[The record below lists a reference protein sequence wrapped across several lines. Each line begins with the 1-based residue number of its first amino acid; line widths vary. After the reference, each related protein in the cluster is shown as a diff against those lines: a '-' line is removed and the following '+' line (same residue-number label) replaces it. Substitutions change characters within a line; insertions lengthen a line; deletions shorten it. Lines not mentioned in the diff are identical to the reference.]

1 MSETKFTVDSQPC
14 LNEIL
19 KGYKTYEDFLE
30 ALNQK
35 TQGYESLESLPDYI
49 DIPLEEGNG
58 FGGSYRAL
66 RIKKHVLRVI
76 PTLGVSI

>member
-1 MSETKFTVDSQPC
+1 MSEVKFIVDSQPC

-30 ALNQK
+30 ALNRE
-35 TQGYESLESLPDYI
+35 TQGYKSWESLPDYI
-49 DIPLEEGNG
+49 DIPLKEDND
-58 FGGSYRAL
+58 FGGSYRVL
-66 RIKKHVLRVI
+66 RIEKRVLRVI